1 MKRESITL
9 FHSGKLSVTIFFVIT
24 ALILAFIAIR
34 KNEPV
39 FFGFAFPLHLTFSH
53 AHGCFLL
60 SAYIYFSLKKVIT
73 LSYGDG
79 NDVKLYFGN

>member
-39 FFGFAFPLHLTFSH
+39 FFGFAFPL
-53 AHGCFLL
+53 FLL